1 MMHVRPVTGSIG
13 AEIGGL
19 DLCRPLSPEDAG
31 ALRQLLMRHQVLFCR
46 QQFLTIP
53 QQKRL
58 NVVFGPLY
66 RLPYV
71 QALADEPDVIAVLKE
86 ATETNVGVF
95 GGDWHSDFSFLKIPP
110 AGSILSAV
118 EIPVVGGDTLW
129 ANQIHA
135 LANLPTELR
144 RKIAGETA
152 VHIGKPYGQAEAPAM
167 ASRAGASMRISRGD
181 PAADQEV
188 FHPLIRTH
196 PESGQEA
203 LFVNPIYTT
212 RIAGFDAVESSA
224 VLAELYHYAWQPE
237 VCCRWQWQAGD
248 VVIWDNRTTLHYA
261 VNDYDGYRRLLHR
274 TTFSDR
280 LPPA

>member
-1 MMHVRPVTGSIG
+1 
-13 AEIGGL
+13 
-19 DLCRPLSPEDAG
+19 
-31 ALRQLLMRHQVLFCR
+31 
-46 QQFLTIP
+46 
-53 QQKRL
+53 
-58 NVVFGPLY
+58 
-66 RLPYV
+66 
-71 QALADEPDVIAVLKE
+71 
-86 ATETNVGVF
+86 
-95 GGDWHSDFSFLKIPP
+95 
-110 AGSILSAV
+110 
-118 EIPVVGGDTLW
+118 
-129 ANQIHA
+129 
-135 LANLPTELR
+135 
-144 RKIAGETA
+144 
-152 VHIGKPYGQAEAPAM
+152 M
-167 ASRAGASMRISRGD
+167 ASRAGASMRMSRGD

-212 RIAGFDAVESSA
+212 RIAGFDAVESSV

-274 TTFSDR
+274 TTFSDG